1 MSRKFLTAIDLAR
14 NELQNA
20 VVQNLAAAPSSPV
33 KGQLYFDTTVNP
45 NVLYWWDGTTWQ
57 AAKSGATVTAGA
69 GLTLTGSTLDVGAG
83 TGITVA
89 ADTVAV
95 DTTFLDGRYVN
106 TTGDTMAGPLT
117 LNADPASA
125 LQAATK
131 QYVDNLVTGLA
142 WSDTVRAAT
151 TANITL
157 SGTQTID
164 GVAVVA
170 GDRVLVK
177 NQTTASENG
186 VYVVAAG
193 AWTRATDADSEA
205 ELLNMAV
212 WVSQG
217 TVQADTAWV
226 MTADAPIT
234 VGTTALPWVQFAGGG
249 AVTAGAGLTQ
259 TGNTLN
265 VGAGFGI
272 TVAADTV
279 AVDTS
284 VIATDGEVATALAG
298 KVNTTTQVVAGLG
311 LANGGAL
318 SGDVTLNVG
327 TGTGILVTADAV
339 GLDVTYT
346 DARYA
351 AIANAAKRYAQD
363 VGGATSQVVTHS
375 LNTTDVIVQVYRK
388 ASPFDQIECDVEHT
402 STSSITLRFT
412 VAPAAAEYRCV
423 VLA

>member
-212 WVSQG
+212 WVSQ
-217 TVQADTAWV
+217 
-226 MTADAPIT
+226 
-234 VGTTALPWVQFAGGG
+234 
-249 AVTAGAGLTQ
+249 
-259 TGNTLN
+259 
-265 VGAGFGI
+265 
-272 TVAADTV
+272 
-279 AVDTS
+279 
-284 VIATDGEVATALAG
+284 
-298 KVNTTTQVVAGLG
+298 
-311 LANGGAL
+311 
-318 SGDVTLNVG
+318 
-327 TGTGILVTADAV
+327 
-339 GLDVTYT
+339 
-346 DARYA
+346 
-351 AIANAAKRYAQD
+351 
-363 VGGATSQVVTHS
+363 
-375 LNTTDVIVQVYRK
+375 
-388 ASPFDQIECDVEHT
+388 
-402 STSSITLRFT
+402 
-412 VAPAAAEYRCV
+412 
-423 VLA
+423 